1 MSVEHVNKAFQR
13 IAERAHTAP
22 TTVQLSV
29 EIPGSTLW
37 LTSNLPG
44 LEVELNKRLHPFVRI
59 TAAPPA
65 AFDTRMFV
73 LSSPERV
80 SDALS
85 GVVGSPTIIQS
96 HRRIERYNRSGRSF
110 HARGATLTI
119 NDQSET
125 AVLSDPGTNSIYVLG
140 PDERSVAPDARRLI
154 RDLYIASSKIVGYA
168 SLHGAATA
176 VNEKG
181 LLICGP
187 SSAGKS
193 SLLLDLIKIGRQG
206 YVSNDRVFV
215 IYREGRFIAR
225 GAPEHVLTRMGT
237 LGRVPEFRSLLPT
250 KYAGLSLDALFK
262 LPDNEKLSIQYQD
275 LCRFF
280 GCPIIPET
288 PLCYTAFPVYN
299 EPRDKPHVIRLS
311 PEQALQKFTEADE
324 QKLEHRTQP
333 WHGYLRLDL
342 EKLANTRQTIMRNL
356 SHQLPAFLVYR
367 GPDNLATAKELIEA
381 LAHC

>member
-1 MSVEHVNKAFQR
+1 M
-13 IAERAHTAP
+13 
-22 TTVQLSV
+22 
-29 EIPGSTLW
+29 
-37 LTSNLPG
+37 
-44 LEVELNKRLHPFVRI
+44 
-59 TAAPPA
+59 
-65 AFDTRMFV
+65 
-73 LSSPERV
+73 
-80 SDALS
+80 
-85 GVVGSPTIIQS
+85 
-96 HRRIERYNRSGRSF
+96 
-110 HARGATLTI
+110 
-119 NDQSET
+119 
-125 AVLSDPGTNSIYVLG
+125 
-140 PDERSVAPDARRLI
+140 
-154 RDLYIASSKIVGYA
+154 
-168 SLHGAATA
+168 
-176 VNEKG
+176 
-181 LLICGP
+181 
-187 SSAGKS
+187 
-193 SLLLDLIKIGRQG
+193 KIGRQG

-367 GPDNLATAKELIEA
+367 GPDNLATAEELIEA